1 MCILCGNAFLSDHLI
16 FSLTFSMTKDFAK
29 YVLKTTGM
37 EEKLQS
43 SSHNQTPQNY
53 NLFSGNSYSM

>member
-1 MCILCGNAFLSDHLI
+1 
-16 FSLTFSMTKDFAK
+16 MTKDFAK

-53 NLFSGNSYSM
+53 NFFSGNSYSM

>member
-1 MCILCGNAFLSDHLI
+1 
-16 FSLTFSMTKDFAK
+16 MTKDFAK
-29 YVLKTTGM
+29 YVLKTTEM

-43 SSHNQTPQNY
+43 SSHNQTPRNY